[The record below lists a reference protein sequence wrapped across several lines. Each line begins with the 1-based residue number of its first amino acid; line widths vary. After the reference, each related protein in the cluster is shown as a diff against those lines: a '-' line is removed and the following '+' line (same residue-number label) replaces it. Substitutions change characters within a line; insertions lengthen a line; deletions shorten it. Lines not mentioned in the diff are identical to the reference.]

1 MFWGTKKQTF
11 SSLCSRDFNA
21 LLHNLNSSSNLT
33 ILLEFEKKTHANVNE
48 VEEWVFTY
56 FCDDSA
62 LSSVLSIS
70 DSKIISLRVAW
81 FKGLKIEEKLIQNH
95 ANVKKSKSINQLVFI
110 YKTKNKKVNWKC
122 IQSIF
127 LIVTSFL
134 FYLIKLTL
142 QLLQLC
148 LQFSLNRLP

>member
-1 MFWGTKKQTF
+1 M
-11 SSLCSRDFNA
+11 
-21 LLHNLNSSSNLT
+21 LHNLNSSSNLT

-110 YKTKNKKVNWKC
+110 YKTKKKRSTGNAFNQYFW
-122 IQSIF
+122 
-127 LIVTSFL
+127 L
-134 FYLIKLTL
+134 
-142 QLLQLC
+142 
-148 LQFSLNRLP
+148 